1 MTKLLPIA
9 VLISGGGTTLKN
21 LIDCRDRG
29 ELPVDFKLVVSS
41 RSEVKGLE
49 YARQAGIP
57 NVVLPRKRFAS
68 DHAHSQAIFT
78 ACQAHQAPWV
88 VMGGFLCHV
97 VIPEEFRFR
106 VINIHPSLIPSFS
119 GKGYYGLHVHQAA
132 VDYGVKV
139 SGCTVHFVDDDYDH
153 GPVILQ
159 RTCPVF
165 DDDTAESLQR
175 RVFEVECKALPE
187 AIRIIAQDRLQVEP
201 NSRRIKIL
209 DRSTT

>member
-1 MTKLLPIA
+1 MTNPLPIA

-29 ELPVDFKLVVSS
+29 DLPVDFRLVVSS
-41 RSEVKGLE
+41 RSDARGLE
-49 YARQAGIP
+49 YAREADIP
-57 NVVLPRKRFAS
+57 SVVLPRKRFA
-68 DHAHSQAIFT
+68 DDQAHSQAIFA

-97 VIPEEFRFR
+97 VIPQAYRNR

-119 GKGYYGLHVHQAA
+119 GKGFYGLRVHQAA
-132 VDYGVKV
+132 VDYGVKI

-159 RTCPVF
+159 RTCPVL
-165 DDDTAESLQR
+165 DSDTAETLQR
-175 RVFEVECKALPE
+175 RVFEVECQALPE
-187 AIRIIAQDRLQVEP
+187 AIRIIAQGRL
-201 NSRRIKIL
+201 SIDSDGRRVRIR
-209 DRSTT
+209 D

>member
-1 MTKLLPIA
+1 MTNPLPIA

-29 ELPVDFKLVVSS
+29 DLPVDFRLVVSS
-41 RSEVKGLE
+41 RSDVRGLE
-49 YARQAGIP
+49 FAREAGIP
-57 NVVLPRKRFAS
+57 SVVLPRKRFA
-68 DHAHSQAIFT
+68 DDQAHSLAIFA

-97 VIPEEFRFR
+97 VIPQAYRNR

-119 GKGYYGLHVHQAA
+119 GKGFYGLRVHQAA
-132 VDYGVKV
+132 VDYGVKI

-159 RTCPVF
+159 RTCPVL
-165 DDDTAESLQR
+165 DSDTAEALQR
-175 RVFEVECKALPE
+175 RVFEVECQALPE
-187 AIRIIAQDRLQVEP
+187 ALRIIAQGRLSLDANDRRV
-201 NSRRIKIL
+201 RI
-209 DRSTT
+209 RE